1 MRLTVDEFR
10 ASRNK
15 CITLMGMSGVGKT
28 RVANLLRQ
36 ENWFHYS
43 VDYRIGTRYLDEPI
57 LDNIKC
63 QAMQV
68 PFLRELL
75 VTDSIYIR
83 NNITFE
89 NLKPLST
96 WLGKLG
102 DPDLGGLPFEEF
114 KRRQALHREA
124 EVAAMR
130 DVPAFIEKARNIYGC
145 ENFLNDVSGS
155 LCELDDEALLEELT
169 EHTLLVYLQADVE
182 DEQHLIKRAELDPKP
197 LYYREAFLEEKLALY
212 MQETGLDYV
221 ALINPDDFVR
231 WVFPHLFYARIPR
244 YEDIAMRFG
253 YTIRAQD
260 AFKLQNA
267 EQCLALLEQ
276 SLSEPG
282 LGKPSLKNHS
292 TG

>member
-1 MRLTVDEFR
+1 MRLTVNEFHSSQHKR
-10 ASRNK
+10 
-15 CITLMGMSGVGKT
+15 ITLMGMSGVGKT

-89 NLKPLST
+89 NLKPLSS

-102 DPDLGGLPFEEF
+102 DPDCGGLAFEEF
-114 KRRQALHREA
+114 QRRQALHKEA
-124 EVAAMR
+124 EINAMR
-130 DVPAFIEKARNIYGC
+130 DVPAFIEKSRSIYGC

-155 LCELDDEALLEELT
+155 LCELDDEDLLEELA
-169 EHTLLVYLQADVE
+169 EHTLLVYLQADE
-182 DEQHLIKRAELDPKP
+182 QDEQHLINRAALDPKP
-197 LYYREAFLEEKLALY
+197 LYYREAFLKEKLAQY

-221 ALINPDDFVR
+221 ALIDPDDFVR
-231 WVFPHLFYARIPR
+231 WVFPHLFYSRIPR
-244 YEDIAMRFG
+244 YDDIAQRFG
-253 YTIRAQD
+253 YTIKAQD
-260 AFKLQNA
+260 AFKVQNA
-267 EQCLALLEQ
+267 EQFLTLLEA
-276 SLSEPG
+276 SLR
-282 LGKPSLKNHS
+282 NHT